1 MANNMWLSR
10 NKGIKSSRLETKQ
23 NCDNELFK
31 EAASVKTNLLVKD
44 ERPADIA

>member
-1 MANNMWLSR
+1 MANDMWLSQ
-10 NKGIKSSRLETKQ
+10 GIGITSSRLETKQ

-31 EAASVKTNLLVKD
+31 EADSVKTNLLVKD